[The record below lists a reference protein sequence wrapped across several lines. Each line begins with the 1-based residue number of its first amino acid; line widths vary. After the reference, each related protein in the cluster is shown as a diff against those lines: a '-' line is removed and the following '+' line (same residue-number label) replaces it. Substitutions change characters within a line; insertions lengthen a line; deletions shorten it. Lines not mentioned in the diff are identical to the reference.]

1 MIRGGEVAFSFEIHA
16 GQPFV
21 VQHVLRRS
29 IAFEDYELVIG
40 GLDGGRLLIA
50 LDQLAA
56 HGGGRRVGWFRRFS
70 QAERDENG
78 EP

>member
-1 MIRGGEVAFSFEIHA
+1 
-16 GQPFV
+16 

-29 IAFEDYELVIG
+29 IAFEHDKLVIG

-50 LDQLAA
+50 LNQLAA

-70 QAERDENG
+70 QAERDKNG
-78 EP
+78 KPKQQIDPHDFILP